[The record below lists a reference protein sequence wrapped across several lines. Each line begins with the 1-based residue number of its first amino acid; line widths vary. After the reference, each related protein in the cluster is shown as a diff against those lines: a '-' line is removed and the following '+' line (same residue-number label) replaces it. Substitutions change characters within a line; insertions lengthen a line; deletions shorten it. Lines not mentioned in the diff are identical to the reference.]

1 MSWARTKQKPTW
13 CVDLCP
19 TSSKTPPTTHH
30 HLVSSTKYFVKRFLL
45 PAFDDPD
52 EAVQMSLIK
61 DAAARHG
68 IRAKLSGSEI
78 FREGLSQA
86 PRFLLNMESYPKVG
100 AGSLSG

>member
-1 MSWARTKQKPTW
+1 MSWARIRQKPT
-13 CVDLCP
+13 LCAGLCLTSSKAAAP
-19 TSSKTPPTTHH
+19 TSSPQLKPNT
-30 HLVSSTKYFVKRFLL
+30 FFRFLL

-100 AGSLSG
+100 AAS

>member
-1 MSWARTKQKPTW
+1 
-13 CVDLCP
+13 
-19 TSSKTPPTTHH
+19 
-30 HLVSSTKYFVKRFLL
+30 
-45 PAFDDPD
+45 
-52 EAVQMSLIK
+52 MSLIK

-100 AGSLSG
+100 AGRPLRLENISTK

>member
-1 MSWARTKQKPTW
+1 M
-13 CVDLCP
+13 
-19 TSSKTPPTTHH
+19 
-30 HLVSSTKYFVKRFLL
+30 
-45 PAFDDPD
+45 PAFEDPD

-86 PRFLLNMESYPKVG
+86 PRFLLNMESYPKVSVLS
-100 AGSLSG
+100 AQISVLTINCCSYWLDKASLWRAS